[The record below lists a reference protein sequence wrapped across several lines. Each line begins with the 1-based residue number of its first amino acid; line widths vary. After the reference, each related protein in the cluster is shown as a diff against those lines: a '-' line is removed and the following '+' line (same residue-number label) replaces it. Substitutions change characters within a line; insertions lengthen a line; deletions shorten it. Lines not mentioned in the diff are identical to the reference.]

1 MKTRKLFLPIKAVVS
16 FFDIRRKRRSAPL
29 FERGYKCVSFEA
41 RKKILFPLS
50 INLLVDYSFLFFF

>member
-41 RKKILFPLS
+41 RKKNFVSPLNQSIGRLFIP
-50 INLLVDYSFLFFF
+50 VF